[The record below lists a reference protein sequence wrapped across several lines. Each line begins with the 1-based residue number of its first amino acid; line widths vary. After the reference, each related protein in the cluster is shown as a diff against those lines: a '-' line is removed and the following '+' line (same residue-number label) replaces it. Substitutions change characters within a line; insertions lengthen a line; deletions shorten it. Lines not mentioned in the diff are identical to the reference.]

1 MEGTGS
7 YSLPEDLA
15 LAEVARTLRGTGQ
28 WGWVVDSRWLLVYV
42 TNDSRLTT
50 GGGVELAPYPIGS
63 HLFGPEAVRTGPRWR
78 FGANT
83 PEFVR
88 GMFAGLGSLAWCS
101 PIPRVGAI
109 GCASWWTRRCV
120 TRRRCCSPTWCAT
133 GGRALASKD
142 LVERLD
148 RDDAAAPG
156 PRPQPG
162 HLHASQRTDD
172 GEREGPTRRTRHRSV
187 RVVGPRVRSTGPL
200 GIF

>member
-15 LAEVARTLRGTGQ
+15 LAEVARALRGTGQ

-63 HLFGPEAVRTGPRWR
+63 HLFGPEAVRTGPQWR

-88 GMFAGLGSLAWCS
+88 GMFAGLGSLVLADT
-101 PIPRVGAI
+101 P
-109 GCASWWTRRCV
+109 
-120 TRRRCCSPTWCAT
+120 
-133 GGRALASKD
+133 GGRDRLRELVDPSLCDPAAMLFAD
-142 LVERLD
+142 LVRDRRPCARLKGP
-148 RDDAAAPG
+148 RRAPG
-156 PRPQPG
+156 PR
-162 HLHASQRTDD
+162 
-172 GEREGPTRRTRHRSV
+172 
-187 RVVGPRVRSTGPL
+187 
-200 GIF
+200 